1 MTDEQSP
8 EEWELEKYQG
18 WNKFNNLRSMTT
30 SDMYVSD
37 EDENVVA
44 LIVGEKVFLNADYI
58 ESIYAY
64 SKKAHG
70 LPEATKRR
78 HARPHG
84 GYVGPDV
91 GVSANVHEPGKSSWL
106 S

>member
-58 ESIYAY
+58 ESINGSYR
-64 SKKAHG
+64 
-70 LPEATKRR
+70 E
-78 HARPHG
+78 RPKDG
-84 GYVGPDV
+84 DDPIPV
-91 GVSANVHEPGKSSWL
+91 
-106 S
+106 